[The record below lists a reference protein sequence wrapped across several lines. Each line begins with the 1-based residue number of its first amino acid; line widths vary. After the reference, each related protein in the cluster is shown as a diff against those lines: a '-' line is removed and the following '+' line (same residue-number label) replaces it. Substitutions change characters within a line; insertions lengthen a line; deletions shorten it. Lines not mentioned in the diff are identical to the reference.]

1 MSNNDVVHRIVKR
14 EDPEDYIRRRAFFSS
29 NAAGRIPRIQSDK
42 TFGRNTWKN
51 VHIILTRVIRSFD

>member
-14 EDPEDYIRRRAFFSS
+14 ENPEDYIRRRAFFSS

-42 TFGRNTWKN
+42 TFGRNTWN
-51 VHIILTRVIRSFD
+51 VHVILTRVIRSVD